1 MSRLV
6 IGYLLRRALAGALLA
21 LAALSWVYLAC
32 LLGDQGRRAATSLG
46 WSAALRAM
54 LWHLP
59 LAAVQLAPAAV
70 LLGGVLA
77 LGPARQRGELAALS
91 AVGASRLQLAAP
103 LLLTGVLCGALSL
116 LVAEGLVPPCE
127 RRAERLTGPLASAL
141 TGAATPTTRW
151 LTLPAGWVVAAR
163 DLPRQAP
170 GAVASPPTLTA
181 WRVIDEAGSARRPRL
196 VGPWVTSGR
205 DPAGSAA
212 PPWAAARALD
222 HLLRQRPE
230 ALSTAALLQQRRG
243 LVLAGQDPTLASLVL
258 HSRLAFPG
266 LCVVLAGIA
275 ALLVTGGRGPS
286 PAWLL
291 GEALGWLGATWLVVA
306 GGWLLG
312 RTGAIGPVAA
322 AWGPLLAIGV
332 AGLAATARDGGARR
346 PRSPGFPGPA

>member
-6 IGYLLRRALAGALLA
+6 AGYLLRRALPGALLA
-21 LAALSWVYLAC
+21 LAALGWVYLAC

-70 LLGGVLA
+70 LLGSVLA
-77 LGPARQRGELAALS
+77 LGAARQRGELEALN

-116 LVAEGLVPPCE
+116 LVAERLVPLCE
-127 RRAERLTGPLASAL
+127 RRADRLTGPLASAL
-141 TGAATPTTRW
+141 TGAATPATRW
-151 LTLPAGWVVAAR
+151 LTLPEGWVVAAR
-163 DLPRQAP
+163 AEVRP
-170 GAVASPPTLTA
+170 GAVDPPAALTA
-181 WRVIDEAGSARRPRL
+181 WRVIGDAGSAKGPRL
-196 VGPWVTSGR
+196 VGPWVPSR
-205 DPAGSAA
+205 PDPVGGAD
-212 PPWAAARALD
+212 PPWTAARALD
-222 HLLRQRPE
+222 RLLRQRPE
-230 ALSTAALLQQRRG
+230 ALSTAALLRQRRG

-291 GEALGWLGATWLVVA
+291 GQALGWLGATWLVVA

-332 AGLAATARDGGARR
+332 AGLAATARDRGPRGR
-346 PRSPGFPGPA
+346 PSPGLPGPA

>member
-6 IGYLLRRALAGALLA
+6 TGYLLRRALSGALLA

-32 LLGDQGRRAATSLG
+32 LVGDQGRRAATSLG

-116 LVAEGLVPPCE
+116 LVAERLVPLCE
-127 RRAERLTGPLASAL
+127 QRADRLTGPLASAL
-141 TGAATPTTRW
+141 TGAVTPTTRW
-151 LTLPAGWVVAAR
+151 LTLPEGWVVAAR
-163 DLPRQAP
+163 IEARP
-170 GAVASPPTLTA
+170 GAVDPPAALTA
-181 WRVIDEAGSARRPRL
+181 WRVIDAAGSARGPSL
-196 VGPWVTSGR
+196 MGPWIAAR
-205 DPAGSAA
+205 PDPAGSAH

-230 ALSTAALLQQRRG
+230 ALSTAALLRQRRG

-291 GEALGWLGATWLVVA
+291 GEALGWLGTTWLVVA

-312 RTGAIGPVAA
+312 RTGALGPVAA

-332 AGLAATARDGGARR
+332 AGLAATARDGGAWVGRWR
-346 PRSPGFPGPA
+346 GLRGSA